1 MKTEIKKTYRWQE
14 LNTEIKKK
22 VLISIG
28 KTDFK
33 INFIDK
39 QILESYKFKLNG
51 EIIKN

>member
-1 MKTEIKKTYRWQE
+1 MKKEKKKSYRWQE

-28 KTDFK
+28 KKDFK

-39 QILESYKFKLNG
+39 AILESYKFKLNG
-51 EIIKN
+51 EIIK